1 MTRKPKLNMQYVL
14 PLTPSERKVICG
26 CINNPLWN
34 VLYITRSN
42 GKDLIVE
49 IERKGVRQTT
59 KHEPPFKY
67 QMRYYNKWGKLNLY
81 RAGNKY
87 NFEDSMLID
96 DFTEIDMRR

>member
-1 MTRKPKLNMQYVL
+1 MQYVL
-14 PLTPSERKVICG
+14 PLTPSERKAICQ

-67 QMRYYNKWGKLNLY
+67 QMRYYNKWGKLKLY

-87 NFEDSMLID
+87 DFEDSMLID